1 MALLRARCGQH
12 AGGRDNST
20 ARLDHGDIVH
30 NILVT
35 GGAGFIGSQTC
46 KALSRA
52 GYLPVTYDDMS
63 RGHAWAVR
71 WGPLERGNI
80 ADADRMREVIN
91 RYRPEAVIHFAGYG
105 YVGESMESPDLYYGN
120 NVIRTGLMLETLR
133 LCDVRNIVFSS
144 SCATY
149 GGVHD
154 RAIDETVEQRPLS
167 TYGFSKLVVE
177 RMLSDYGRA
186 FGFRSLALRYFNAV
200 GADPDGELG
209 ESHDP
214 EPHFLPRVLRTA
226 AGQEPFI
233 ALNGDDYPTSDGTCV
248 RDYVHVHDLAHGHV
262 LAVQAVIDG
271 GTTGAINLGTGRGS
285 SLLEIIQVA
294 RRVTGRN
301 IATEFWPRRDGD
313 PAYAVADARRAA
325 LVLGWKA
332 AYTDMDQIVAHS
344 WRWMCNGAHRVR
356 EVTIEPRAGTESVR

>member
-1 MALLRARCGQH
+1 M
-12 AGGRDNST
+12 N
-20 ARLDHGDIVH
+20 I
-30 NILVT
+30 ILVT

-52 GYLPVTYDDMS
+52 GYLPVTYDDLS

-71 WGPLERGNI
+71 WGPLELGNI
-80 ADADRMREVIN
+80 ADADRLREVI
-91 RYRPEAVIHFAGYG
+91 RHHRPDAVIHFAGYG

-120 NVIRTGLMLETLR
+120 NVIQTGLMLETLR
-133 LCDVRNIVFSS
+133 LCGVRNIVFSS

-154 RAIDETVEQRPLS
+154 RAIDEAVEQRPIS

-177 RMLSDYGRA
+177 RMLNDYGRA

-209 ESHDP
+209 ECHDP

-233 ALNGDDYPTSDGTCV
+233 AINGEDYPTADGTCV
-248 RDYVHVHDLAHGHV
+248 RDYVHVHDLARGHV
-262 LAVQAVIDG
+262 LAVQAVLDG
-271 GTTGAINLGTGRGS
+271 GITGAINLGTGRGS
-285 SLLEIIQVA
+285 SLLEVIRVA

-301 IATEFWPRRDGD
+301 IATEFRPRREGD
-313 PAYAVADARRAA
+313 PAYAVADASQAA
-325 LVLGWKA
+325 RVLGWTS
-332 AYTDMDQIVAHS
+332 AYMNMDQIVAHA
-344 WRWMCNGAHRVR
+344 WNWMCNGAPRVH
-356 EVTIEPRAGTESVR
+356 ETATESRVARESIR

>member
-1 MALLRARCGQH
+1 MVR
-12 AGGRDNST
+12 
-20 ARLDHGDIVH
+20 

-35 GGAGFIGSQTC
+35 GGAGFIGSHTC

-52 GYLPVTYDDMS
+52 GYLPVTFDNLS

-80 ADADRMREVIN
+80 ADAERLGEVIR

-120 NVIRTGLMLETLR
+120 NVIQTGLMLETLR
-133 LCDVRNIVFSS
+133 HCGVRSMVFSS

-149 GGVHD
+149 GGVHAH
-154 RAIDETVEQRPLS
+154 AIDESMEQKPLS

-177 RMLSDYGRA
+177 HMLNDYGRA

-214 EPHFLPRVLRTA
+214 EPHFLPRVLRVA
-226 AGQEPFI
+226 AGREPLI
-233 ALNGDDYPTSDGTCV
+233 SLYGNDYPTVDGTCV
-248 RDYVHVHDLAHGHV
+248 RDYVHVHDLALGHV
-262 LAVQAVIDG
+262 LAVQGVLDG
-271 GTTGAINLGTGRGS
+271 GLTGAINLGTGHGS
-285 SLLEIIQVA
+285 SLMEIIQVA
-294 RRVTGRN
+294 RRVTGCD
-301 IATEFWPRRDGD
+301 IATEIRPRREGD

-325 LVLGWKA
+325 LVLGWTPV
-332 AYTDMDQIVAHS
+332 YTDMDEIIAHS
-344 WRWMCNGAHRVR
+344 WRWMCNGAPP
-356 EVTIEPRAGTESVR
+356 EEPVSWRHAAPTAPC